1 MKTKNFYTDLRNTII
16 DRLNDYKNI
25 DVYGS
30 ELAYTLFE
38 SENANGSVLC
48 NTYKTKEFIKENFD
62 LFADFSEYYKDNFG
76 ESLDIFSEPEKAHV
90 ILLLE
95 AAQMVL
101 SKLDRNESFLRT
113 KCIQNELFYRENKD
127 YVKQNKKCAIINNEP
142 YIYNNV
148 NLERAY

>member
-1 MKTKNFYTDLRNTII
+1 METKNFYTDLRNTII
-16 DRLNDYKNI
+16 ERLNDYKGS

-38 SENANGSVLC
+38 GENANGSVLC
-48 NTYKTKEFIKENFD
+48 NTYETKEFIKNNFD

-76 ESLDIFSEPEKAHV
+76 VSLDIFAEPEKAHV

-101 SKLDRNESFLRT
+101 SNLDTINEFWNDSKELTEELINAIVEELNKL
-113 KCIQNELFYRENKD
+113 ELTDEEIF
-127 YVKQNKKCAIINNEP
+127 
-142 YIYNNV
+142 
-148 NLERAY
+148 